1 MIRPS
6 RRSQLGVTLIEAM
19 VAIGVLALIGS
30 LIYGAFDGM
39 SRSRKGI
46 TQMSDRYQQGRSA
59 MARMARE
66 IQAAFVSKHGDSMGL
81 STSSTL
87 AQQARKTAFIG
98 KDNGSFDR
106 LDFTSFAH
114 KQLGPHESD
123 QAEIGYFG
131 SRNRDT
137 GATDLVR
144 REDKYLDMDPG
155 KGGVVNVLV
164 EDVQSLDIEYFDA
177 ITREWVGEWDTTQA
191 AGQPWRLPMQVRI
204 TLVINGGPGGKPITL
219 RSRVSPAIQTAL
231 EFAQ

>member
-1 MIRPS
+1 VIRPS
-6 RRSQLGVTLIEAM
+6 RRSQLGLTLIETM
-19 VAIGVLALIGS
+19 VSVGILALIGT

-66 IQAAFVSKHGDSMGL
+66 IQAAFVSKHGDFTNN
-81 STSSTL
+81 STMIS
-87 AQQARKTAFIG
+87 QQVRKTAFIG

-106 LDFTSFAH
+106 LDFTAFAH

-123 QAEIGYFG
+123 QTEIGYFG

-144 REDKYLDMDPG
+144 REDKYLDMEPG

-164 EDVQSLDIEYFDA
+164 EDVDSLEIEYFDP
-177 ITREWVGEWDTTQA
+177 ITKEWVGEWDTTQA

-231 EFAQ
+231 EFAN

>member
-1 MIRPS
+1 VNLRA
-6 RRSQLGVTLIEAM
+6 RRSQLGLTLIEAM
-19 VAIGVLALIGS
+19 VSIGVLALIGS

-46 TQMSDRYQQGRSA
+46 TQMADRYQQGRSA
-59 MARMARE
+59 MARIARE
-66 IQAAFVSKHGDSMGL
+66 IQTAFISRHGDYTNN
-81 STSSTL
+81 STMIS
-87 AQQARKTAFIG
+87 QQVRKTGFIG

-114 KQLGPHESD
+114 RQLGPHESD

-131 SRNRDT
+131 SRNRET

-144 REDKYLDMDPG
+144 REDKYLDMDPD

-164 EDVQSLDIEYFDA
+164 EDVESFDIEYLDPLSK
-177 ITREWVGEWDTTQA
+177 EWIGEWDTTQA
-191 AGQPWRLPMQVRI
+191 AGQPLRLPMQVRI
-204 TLVINGGPGGKPITL
+204 TLVIHGGPGGKPIAL

-231 EFAQ
+231 EFAN

>member
-1 MIRPS
+1 MKRIGRH
-6 RRSQLGVTLIEAM
+6 SQAGLTLIEAM
-19 VAIGVLALIGS
+19 VSIGILALIGS

-46 TQMSDRYQQGRSA
+46 TQMADRYQQGRSA

-66 IQAAFVSKHGDSMGL
+66 IQTAFVSKHGDFS
-81 STSSTL
+81 SSSTML

-144 REDKYLDMDPG
+144 REDKYLDMEPG

-164 EDVQSLDIEYFDA
+164 EDVERFEIDYLDPV
-177 ITREWVGEWDTTQA
+177 TKEWVGEWDTTQA

-204 TLVINGGPGGKPITL
+204 TLVINGGPGGKPVTL
-219 RSRVSPAIQTAL
+219 RTRVSPAIQTAL
-231 EFAQ
+231 EFAN

>member
-6 RRSQLGVTLIEAM
+6 RRSQLGLTLIEAM
-19 VAIGVLALIGS
+19 VSIGILALIGS

-66 IQAAFVSKHGDSMGL
+66 IQAAFVSKHGDNLNGI
-81 STSSTL
+81 SSL

-123 QAEIGYFG
+123 QSEIGYFG
-131 SRNRDT
+131 SRNRET
-137 GATDLVR
+137 GVVDLVR
-144 REDKYLDMDPG
+144 REDKYLDMEPG
-155 KGGVVNVLV
+155 KGGVVNILV
-164 EDVQSLDIEYFDA
+164 EDVESLEMEYLDP

-204 TLVINGGPGGKPITL
+204 TLLINGGPGGKPITL

-231 EFAQ
+231 EFAN

>member
-1 MIRPS
+1 MKRINRHT
-6 RRSQLGVTLIEAM
+6 QAGLTLIEAM
-19 VAIGVLALIGS
+19 VSIGILALIGS

-46 TQMSDRYQQGRSA
+46 TQMADRYQQGRSA

-66 IQAAFVSKHGDSMGL
+66 IQTAFVSKHGDF
-81 STSSTL
+81 TNSSTML

-98 KDNGSFDR
+98 KDSGNFDR

-144 REDKYLDMDPG
+144 REDKYLDMEPG

-164 EDVQSLDIEYFDA
+164 EDVEQFEIEYLDP
-177 ITREWVGEWDTTQA
+177 ITKEWVGEWDTTQA

-204 TLVINGGPGGKPITL
+204 TLVINGGPGGKPVTL
-219 RSRVSPAIQTAL
+219 RTRVSPAIQTAL
-231 EFAQ
+231 EFAN

>member
-1 MIRPS
+1 MMRPS

-19 VAIGVLALIGS
+19 VSIGILALIGS

-59 MARMARE
+59 MARIARE
-66 IQAAFVSKHGDSMGL
+66 LQTAFVSKHGDFTNN
-81 STSSTL
+81 STMVS
-87 AQQARKTAFIG
+87 QQVRKTGFMG

-106 LDFTSFAH
+106 IDFTSFAH

-123 QAEIGYFG
+123 QSEIGYFG
-131 SRNRDT
+131 SRNRET
-137 GATDLVR
+137 GAVDLVR
-144 REDKYLDMDPG
+144 REDKYLDMEPD

-164 EDVQSLDIEYFDA
+164 EDVDSFDIEYLDPM
-177 ITREWVGEWDTTQA
+177 TKEWLGEWDTTQA
-191 AGQPWRLPMQVRI
+191 AGQPWRLPMQIRI
-204 TLVINGGPGGKPITL
+204 TLVINGGPGGKPVVL

-231 EFAQ
+231 EFAN

>member
-1 MIRPS
+1 MICRS
-6 RRSQLGVTLIEAM
+6 RRSQLGITLIETM
-19 VAIGVLALIGS
+19 VSIGILALIGS

-39 SRSRKGI
+39 SRTRKGI
-46 TQMSDRYQQGRSA
+46 TQMADRYQQGRSA

-66 IQAAFVSKHGDSMGL
+66 IQTAFVSRHGDYANN
-81 STSSTL
+81 STMIS
-87 AQQARKTAFIG
+87 QQTRKTAFIG

-131 SRNRDT
+131 SRNRET
-137 GATDLVR
+137 GVTDLVR

-164 EDVQSLDIEYFDA
+164 EDVESLEIEYFDP
-177 ITREWVGEWDTTQA
+177 ITKEWVGEWDTTQA

-204 TLVINGGPGGKPITL
+204 TLVINGGPSGKPVTL

-231 EFAQ
+231 EFAN